1 MAINFISLKET
12 CTMHTRSDNI
22 KIMMGS
28 ETKNVIEKLRES
40 LLQRY
45 QEKLEELMRRSG
57 FVCDSVDL
65 LYYNLYRAIKLTY
78 KR

>member
-1 MAINFISLKET
+1 
-12 CTMHTRSDNI
+12 
-22 KIMMGS
+22 MMGS

-45 QEKLEELMRRSG
+45 PERLEELMRRRG

-65 LYYNLYRAIKLTY
+65 LYYNLYRAIKLTC